1 MTDQEQPSPI
11 VPPFLG
17 ADYQKVRSLLLDAA
31 WFAEEGAEEST
42 PEKLQRAIA
51 QAMNALMDADF
62 ALKLAVKNEE
72 RSNGQATG

>member
-1 MTDQEQPSPI
+1 MTDQESPSPV
-11 VPPFLG
+11 VPPYMG
-17 ADYQKVRSLLLDAA
+17 EDYQKVRSKLLDAA

-62 ALKLAVKNEE
+62 ALKLAVKNEG
-72 RSNGQATG
+72 RADG